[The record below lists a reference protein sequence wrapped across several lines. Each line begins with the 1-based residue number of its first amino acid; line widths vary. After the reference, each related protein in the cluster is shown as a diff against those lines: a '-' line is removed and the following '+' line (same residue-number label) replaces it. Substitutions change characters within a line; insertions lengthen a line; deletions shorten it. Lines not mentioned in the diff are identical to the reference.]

1 MTAPAGGGLNP
12 DSAIARQALLT
23 KVDRTIVFLLV
34 RAPRSNPIA
43 PRLMPQ
49 NQRRGEGGGATT
61 LTRETRR
68 RSHVDEKCNQELVTR
83 GGDAARPSFG
93 RSYSAVN
100 SMQGSGFPQRRPV

>member
-1 MTAPAGGGLNP
+1 MTARAVGGLNP

-49 NQRRGEGGGATT
+49 NQRRGGGATT

-100 SMQGSGFPQRRPV
+100 SMQGS

>member
-43 PRLMPQ
+43 HRLMPQ
-49 NQRRGEGGGATT
+49 NRRRGEGGGATT

-68 RSHVDEKCNQELVTR
+68 RSGVDEKCNQERLVEQKTLR
-83 GGDAARPSFG
+83 GPH
-93 RSYSAVN
+93 
-100 SMQGSGFPQRRPV
+100 SGKTIPR